1 MCTLTFT
8 GTALDPGV
16 SARALCDGE
25 AGYTLL
31 FNRDEL
37 RARGPEIAPAEA
49 RTDSG
54 VRYIA
59 PTDSDAGGTWIAAN
73 EHGVSVALLN
83 GYVESRGHR
92 QGDWTSRGAL
102 VRSLADMRSAEEL
115 WRRMSPRGLDAYRP
129 SVVVALGLGE
139 RPLVARWDGRDVA
152 FDPRAD
158 LALPITSSSYEQSE
172 VQRFRRELYDREVR
186 DGLAPHAAGRPSLA
200 ALDAY
205 HRWIGPQGPSA
216 LSPSMARPDAVTRSH
231 CRVEVRRGEVR
242 FQYVPA
248 APHEGADST
257 TTTLRSAR

>member
-8 GTALDPGV
+8 GTALDPGA
-16 SARALCDGE
+16 SAQVIRGGE

-83 GYVESRGHR
+83 GYAESRGPQR
-92 QGDWTSRGAL
+92 SGWTSRGAL
-102 VRSLADMRSAEEL
+102 VRSLADMRTAEEL
-115 WRRMSPRGLDAYRP
+115 WRRMSPRRLRAFRP

-139 RPLVARWDGRDVA
+139 RPLMARWDGLGVS

-172 VQRFRRELYDREVR
+172 VQRFRRALYAREV
-186 DGLAPHAAGRPSLA
+186 GGGQAPPAAERPSLA

-205 HRWIGPQGPSA
+205 HRWTGPEGSSA
-216 LSPSMARPDAVTRSH
+216 LSPCMARADAATRSH

-242 FQYVPA
+242 FQYVPS

-257 TTTLRSAR
+257 TITLRSAR

>member
-16 SARALCDGE
+16 STQALRDGE

-73 EHGVSVALLN
+73 EHGITVALLN
-83 GYVESRGHR
+83 GYAESRGPER
-92 QGDWTSRGAL
+92 SEWTSRGAL
-102 VRSLADMRSAEEL
+102 VRSLADMQTAGEL
-115 WRRMSPRGLDAYRP
+115 WTRMSPRRLGAFRP

-139 RPLVARWDGRDVA
+139 RPLIARWDGLAVS

-172 VQRFRRELYDREVR
+172 VQRFRRDLYAREVGG
-186 DGLAPHAAGRPSLA
+186 GLDPRSTGPPSLA

-205 HRWIGPQGPSA
+205 HRWTGPDGPTDS
-216 LSPSMARPDAVTRSH
+216 SPCMARSDAATRSH
-231 CRVEVRRGEVR
+231 CRIEVRPGAVR
-242 FQYVPA
+242 FQYFPS
-248 APHEGADST
+248 APFEDADPST
-257 TTTLRSAR
+257 ITLLGDR

>member
-16 SARALCDGE
+16 GVHALRDGE

-37 RARGPEIAPAEA
+37 RARGPEIPPAEA

-54 VRYIA
+54 VRYVA

-73 EHGVSVALLN
+73 EYGVSVALLN
-83 GYVESRGHR
+83 GYAESRGPR
-92 QGDWTSRGAL
+92 RSAWTSRGAL

-115 WRRMSPRGLDAYRP
+115 WRRMSPRRLEAFRP

-139 RPLVARWDGRDVA
+139 RPLVARWDGLDVS

-172 VQRFRRELYDREVR
+172 VQRFRRDLYSREVR
-186 DGLAPHAAGRPSLA
+186 GGLDPGAAGRPPVT

-205 HRWIGPQGPSA
+205 HRWTGPEGPTA
-216 LSPSMARPDAVTRSH
+216 LSPCMTRPDAATRSH
-231 CRVEVRRGEVR
+231 CRIEVRRGEVR
-242 FQYVPA
+242 FQYVPS
-248 APHEGADST
+248 APHEGAAST
-257 TTTLRSAR
+257 TTTLRSDR